1 MPPKVSTILALIAV
15 LLAGIPL
22 PTLTGARREASA
34 AAAVEAEVE
43 APTAPQTRLTYA
55 TLQCSGQPEGLSLLH
70 EGRQLAEL
78 TAEQL
83 AATPVELELRLP
95 TTGSLELEVTA
106 SWGEGAPAPQA
117 VSLTLEPEGL
127 STRQDTQWTQPGDS
141 TLHSLF
147 SFSW

>member
-1 MPPKVSTILALIAV
+1 MSPKSSTLLALVGV

-22 PTLTGARREASA
+22 PALTGARREASA
-34 AAAVEAEVE
+34 AAALA
-43 APTAPQTRLTYA
+43 APASPTRLTYA
-55 TLQCSGQPEGLSLLH
+55 TVQCSGQPVGLSLLH
-70 EGRQLAEL
+70 EGRLLAEL

-83 AATPVELELRLP
+83 AASPVELELLLT

-106 SWGEGAPAPQA
+106 AWAEGESAPQA
-117 VSLTLEPEGL
+117 VSLTLEPEGQP
-127 STRQDTQWTQPGDS
+127 TRQDTQWTPPGEH